1 MLDKAIVIH
10 PQLKGRPGETGNL
23 RTQNSKLEEACG
35 LTRAA
40 DLEVVL
46 AQVVPIQKITPA
58 TYIGKG
64 KVDEIGA
71 YIKQNAIMLA
81 VMNTEITPIQQRN
94 LEKAW
99 ECKVIDRTALIL
111 EIFGQRANSK
121 EGHLQVAL
129 AAQEYQKSRLVRS
142 WTHLERQRGGAGFM
156 GGPGETQIESDR
168 RAIRDRIALIKKQ
181 LDTVVRTREE
191 HRKSRQKVPYKIVA
205 LVGYTNAGKSTL
217 FNKLT
222 GANVVAEDKLFATL
236 DPTMRIIKL
245 PSGTKVIMSDTV
257 GFISDLPTQLVAAFR
272 ATLEEVVEADL
283 IIHVRDIVSPESEEQ
298 KEDVLAV
305 MSSLGLEHKIA
316 NDTVEVLNKADLLF
330 KNQESRKLE
339 SNTSEN
345 SLIPEAHIPDSKK
358 LYISAITGQG
368 IDEMLAVIDKEIAR
382 NNNQVEIKLD
392 VAEGKLLA
400 WLHENGNII
409 SQKRKGETLYLKV
422 SISEKNLGMFRKM
435 RGEES

>member
-10 PQLKGRPGETGNL
+10 PQLKGRPGETGSL

-64 KVDEIGA
+64 KVDEIGI

-222 GANVVAEDKLFATL
+222 GANVLAEDKLFATL

-283 IIHVRDIVSPESEEQ
+283 IVHVRDIISPETEEQ
-298 KEDVLAV
+298 KEDVLRV
-305 MSSLGLEHKIA
+305 MASLGLEHKIA
-316 NDTVEVLNKADLLF
+316 NNTVEVLNKADLLF
-330 KNQESRKLE
+330 KNLE
-339 SNTSEN
+339 SVKSE
-345 SLIPEAHIPDSKK
+345 PKEADYLIPDSDILDAKK
-358 LYISAITGQG
+358 LYISAITGKG
-368 IDEMLAVIDKEIAR
+368 VEEMLAVIDKEIAR
-382 NNNQVEIKLD
+382 DNNQVSIKLD
-392 VAEGKLLA
+392 VADGKMLA
-400 WLHENGNII
+400 WLHEHGNII
-409 SQKRKGETLYLKV
+409 SQTRKGEKLYLQV

-435 RGEES
+435 QA

>member
-10 PQLKGRPGETGNL
+10 PQLKGRNGETGSL
-23 RTQNSKLEEACG
+23 RTQSSKLEEACG

-40 DLEVVL
+40 ELEVVHRE
-46 AQVVPIQKITPA
+46 VVYIQKITPA

-64 KVDEIGA
+64 KVEEIGA
-71 YIKQNAIMLA
+71 YIKQNGIMLA
-81 VMNTEITPIQQRN
+81 VINTEITPIQQRN
-94 LEKAW
+94 LETAW
-99 ECKVIDRTALIL
+99 ECKVIDRTGLIL

-156 GGPGETQIESDR
+156 GGPGETQIEFDR
-168 RAIRDRIALIKKQ
+168 RAIRDRIALLKKQ
-181 LDTVVRTREE
+181 LAQVVKTRDE

-217 FNKLT
+217 FNKVT
-222 GANVVAEDKLFATL
+222 GASVVAEDKLFATL

-257 GFISDLPTQLVAAFR
+257 GFISDLPTELVAAFR

-316 NDTVEVLNKADLLF
+316 NNTIEVLNKADLLQ
-330 KNQESRKLE
+330 N
-339 SNTSEN
+339 
-345 SLIPEAHIPDSKK
+345 IPSAEGTKK

-368 IDEMLAVIDKEIAR
+368 IDEMLAVIDKEIAK
-382 NNNQVEIKLD
+382 NNEEVSIKLD
-392 VAEGKLLA
+392 VAEGKLLS
-400 WLHENGNII
+400 WLYENANVI
-409 SQKRKGETLYLKV
+409 SKHRKGETLSLKV
-422 SISEKNLGMFRKM
+422 SISEKNLGIFRKM
-435 RGEES
+435 QGEY